1 MANRTKFREILL
13 SEKGESCAMQLFS
26 FFVLTKSTRV
36 SKIIIDTG
44 VESEG
49 CRMISKKERT
59 REMILQA
66 SYRLFA
72 RDGFNK
78 ITMKDV
84 CDATGMSR
92 GGLYSHFAGTK
103 ELFEAILIEIN
114 KKDEMDFYKEMDEG
128 LPAVDI
134 LDRALVLMRDEM
146 EHSEDSLSLAMYE
159 YAGTVSKDMMDHFN
173 QIGEQKWTALI
184 EYGMARGEFQRVDV
198 AEIVNVILYVY
209 QGVRMW
215 SRIVSM
221 TPEVFDSIT
230 NHIRKQLIKEA

>member
-1 MANRTKFREILL
+1 MANR
-13 SEKGESCAMQLFS
+13 EKEKVAQCS
-26 FFVLTKSTRV
+26 FFFFALTKSTRV
-36 SKIIIDTG
+36 SIIEIDTS
-44 VESEG
+44 VESEEYS
-49 CRMISKKERT
+49 MISKKERT

-78 ITMKDV
+78 VTMKDV

-128 LPAVDI
+128 LSAVDI
-134 LDRALVLMRDEM
+134 LDCALVLMRDEM

-159 YAGTVSKDMMDHFN
+159 YAGTVSNDMMNHFN
-173 QIGEQKWTALI
+173 RIGEQKWTALI

-221 TPEVFDSIT
+221 TPETFDSIT
-230 NHIRKQLIKEA
+230 NHIRKQLVVKEP

>member
-1 MANRTKFREILL
+1 
-13 SEKGESCAMQLFS
+13 
-26 FFVLTKSTRV
+26 
-36 SKIIIDTG
+36 
-44 VESEG
+44 
-49 CRMISKKERT
+49 MIGKKERT

-78 ITMKDV
+78 VTMKDV

-92 GGLYSHFAGTK
+92 GGLYSHFTGTK

-114 KKDEMDFYKEMDEG
+114 KKDEMDFYKEMEEG
-128 LPAVDI
+128 LSAVDI

-173 QIGEQKWTALI
+173 QIGEEKWTALI
-184 EYGMARGEFQRVDV
+184 KYGMDRGEFQRVDV
-198 AEIVNVILYVY
+198 VEIVNVILYVY

-215 SRIVSM
+215 SRIVNM
-221 TPEVFDSIT
+221 TSEVFDSIT
-230 NHIRKQLIKEA
+230 NHIRKQLLVKES

>member
-1 MANRTKFREILL
+1 
-13 SEKGESCAMQLFS
+13 
-26 FFVLTKSTRV
+26 
-36 SKIIIDTG
+36 
-44 VESEG
+44 
-49 CRMISKKERT
+49 MISKKERT
-59 REMILQA
+59 REKNSQA
-66 SYRLFA
+66 SYHLFA

-78 ITMKDV
+78 VTMKDV

-92 GGLYSHFAGTK
+92 GGLYSHFSGTK

-114 KKDEMDFYKEMDEG
+114 KKDEMDFYKEMEEG

-134 LDRALVLMRDEM
+134 LDRALTLMRDEM
-146 EHSEDSLSLAMYE
+146 EHAEDSLSLAMYE

-173 QIGEQKWTALI
+173 QIGEQKWMALI
-184 EYGMARGEFQRVDV
+184 EYGVARGEFQRVDV

-221 TPEVFDSIT
+221 KPEVFDSIT
-230 NHIRKQLIKEA
+230 NHIRKQVIAQDRSERNRVDREYMIQE

>member
-1 MANRTKFREILL
+1 
-13 SEKGESCAMQLFS
+13 
-26 FFVLTKSTRV
+26 
-36 SKIIIDTG
+36 
-44 VESEG
+44 
-49 CRMISKKERT
+49 MISKKERT

-72 RDGFNK
+72 RDGFNNV
-78 ITMKDV
+78 TMKDV

-92 GGLYSHFAGTK
+92 GGLYSHFSGTK

-128 LPAVDI
+128 LSAVDI

-146 EHSEDSLSLAMYE
+146 EHAEDSLSLAMYE
-159 YAGTVSKDMMDHFN
+159 YAGTVSNDMMNHFN
-173 QIGEQKWTALI
+173 QIGEEKWTALI

-215 SRIVSM
+215 SRIITM

-230 NHIRKQLIKEA
+230 NHIRKQVIAQNRSERSSEGTEQFRK

>member
-1 MANRTKFREILL
+1 
-13 SEKGESCAMQLFS
+13 
-26 FFVLTKSTRV
+26 
-36 SKIIIDTG
+36 
-44 VESEG
+44 
-49 CRMISKKERT
+49 MISKKERT
-59 REMILQA
+59 RERILKA
-66 SYRLFA
+66 SYSLFA

-114 KKDEMDFYKEMDEG
+114 KKDEMDFYKEMEEG
-128 LPAVDI
+128 LSAVDI
-134 LDRALVLMRDEM
+134 LNRALVLMRDEM

-159 YAGTVSKDMMDHFN
+159 YSGTVSKDMMNHFN
-173 QIGEQKWTALI
+173 KIGEQKWTDLI
-184 EYGMARGEFQRVDV
+184 EYGINRGEFKCVDV
-198 AEIVNVILYVY
+198 VEMVNVILYVY

-230 NHIRKQLIKEA
+230 NHIKKQLIKE